1 MYKSQTRV
9 PNSLEKMEL
18 QKRGH
23 IQELTFELDGDEFH
37 IDEIL
42 KDAFPEIL
50 QCGGYVLMRQNGSD
64 LIHLDPPNCVLTVKY
79 LRDVLLRARLFIRPI
94 QMDIEE
100 KQIKQVVVSKW
111 LCTYGMYYMKD
122 MLRCVM

>member
-37 IDEIL
+37 IE
-42 KDAFPEIL
+42 
-50 QCGGYVLMRQNGSD
+50 
-64 LIHLDPPNCVLTVKY
+64 LIHLDPSNCVLTVKY

-100 KQIKQVVVSKW
+100 KQIKQVVVS
-111 LCTYGMYYMKD
+111 
-122 MLRCVM
+122 

>member
-100 KQIKQVVVSKW
+100 KQIKQVVVS
-111 LCTYGMYYMKD
+111 
-122 MLRCVM
+122 